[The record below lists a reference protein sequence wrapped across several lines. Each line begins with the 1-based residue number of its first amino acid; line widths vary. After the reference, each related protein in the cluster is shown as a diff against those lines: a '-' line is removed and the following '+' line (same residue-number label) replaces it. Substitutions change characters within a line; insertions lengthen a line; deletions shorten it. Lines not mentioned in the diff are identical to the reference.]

1 MVEKSIKLKIHNFIV
16 AHFNKKTNMTGVLNL
31 KKELTVI
38 EKTAIKIEALD
49 NQIFFLRDSLERL
62 CNQAANVKKSGK
74 KDEALLTIRETEK
87 ILTQTTLFLEN
98 TQNELGELSS
108 TLLDLVAEVE

>member
-1 MVEKSIKLKIHNFIV
+1 M
-16 AHFNKKTNMTGVLNL
+16 FNGEVVKG
-31 KKELTVI
+31 I
-38 EKTAIKIEALD
+38 EKTAIKIEALE
-49 NQIFFLRDSLERL
+49 NRIYFLQDSLEKL
-62 CNQAANVKKSGK
+62 CSQAATVKMSGK
-74 KDEALLTIRETEK
+74 KDEALLTVHETEK